1 MKKIVSFMLFMCL
14 LGQCLIPCISA
25 TEPSETESSQSS
37 AADTTFGSTPV
48 SSGCRTINGMSP
60 LGGSEKILQT
70 AQAAFVYETTTDT
83 VVYSYNPDLR
93 LYPCGLTKILT
104 AMIAI
109 ERCEMDDELTVSMRE
124 IPKLPAG
131 ALNAKLKNGEVITMS
146 DALHLMIMESANDAA
161 LVIAEHIAGGEA
173 PFVQVMNERLQQLG
187 CNNTYVTN
195 CTGLDDPAQ
204 YTTARDMAKII
215 LAATEY
221 EVFRDVFVAKTYTME
236 PTNKNENTRKVVSGN
251 YLVYELVLPQFQDT
265 RVTGGLAGYTS
276 EVAGA
281 SIAFTAEQFPNYRNE
296 ENHDTGMNLVCVSLG
311 GTRKVAEN
319 GWKVQYY
326 GSFEEALDLLDFT
339 FSGYEIKQILYDGQ
353 ALNQFSVANGDNAV
367 VGQPNAGVVTVMP
380 VGVHMK
386 HLTLRYHPVG
396 GGMNAPIETGQKI
409 ATAQVW
415 YVNSCITE
423 IELFAMNPVR
433 ANGET
438 GVSIEG
444 IGRDDSNMTGILRFL
459 GIACLVILVP
469 LAVYLVYN
477 NVRRLLAQSKR
488 RRRRASRR
496 RSR

>member
-1 MKKIVSFMLFMCL
+1 MKKIVSLVL
-14 LGQCLIPCISA
+14 LVSLLAQCWVLSGSA
-25 TEPSETESSQSS
+25 TEPSEPTEGQSATTE
-37 AADTTFGSTPV
+37 AAFGTAPV
-48 SSGCRTINGMSP
+48 TSGCRTINGMSP

-70 AQAAFVYETTTDT
+70 AQGAFVYETTTDT

-93 LYPCGLTKILT
+93 LYPSGLTKILT
-104 AMIAI
+104 ALIAI
-109 ERCEMDDELTVSMRE
+109 ERCELDEELTVSMRE
-124 IPKLPAG
+124 IPKLPTG

-173 PFVQVMNERLQQLG
+173 PFVQIMNERLQQLG

-221 EVFRDVFVAKTYTME
+221 EVFREIFVAKTYTME
-236 PTNKNENTRKVVSGN
+236 PTNKNEESRKVVSGN

-281 SIAFTAEQFPNYRNE
+281 SIGFTAEQYPNYRDE
-296 ENHDTGMNLVCVSLG
+296 ENHDTGMHLVCVSLG

-326 GSFEEALDLLDFT
+326 GSFEEALDLLEFT
-339 FSGYEIKQILYDGQ
+339 FSGYEIKQILYEGQ
-353 ALNQFSVANGDNAV
+353 ALNQFSVANGENAV
-367 VGQPNAGVVTVMP
+367 VGQPNEGVITVMP

-386 HLTLRYHPVG
+386 HLTLRYSPVG
-396 GGMNAPIETGQKI
+396 GGMNAPIEAGQKI

-423 IELFAMNPVR
+423 IDLFAMNSVR
-433 ANGET
+433 ANGDT
-438 GVSIEG
+438 GVSIQG
-444 IGRDDSNMTGILRFL
+444 IGRDDSNMSGILRFL

-477 NVRRLLAQSKR
+477 NVRRLMAQSKR